1 MAAIS
6 KGIFFFFFG
15 TASPIMTPM
24 AAQTE
29 LNEGKILPVRLF
41 NILIS
46 AAEQTFHKETSFT
59 LCGIMR

>member
-15 TASPIMTPM
+15 T
-24 AAQTE
+24 E
-29 LNEGKILPVRLF
+29 LNEGKILPVRF
-41 NILIS
+41 FYILIS